1 MGYYV
6 TSNGELVP
14 ETETPEEQ
22 DALFFP
28 IYSMALDYAETLTT
42 SDPAI

>member
-14 ETETPEEQ
+14 RNRNPEEQ
-22 DALFFP
+22 KPFFP
-28 IYSMALDYAETLTT
+28 IYSMAIDYAETLT
-42 SDPAI
+42 SDPAV

>member
-6 TSNGELVP
+6 TSTGELVP

-22 DALFFP
+22 EALFFP
-28 IYSMALDYAETLTT
+28 IYSMAIDYAETLT

>member
-14 ETETPEEQ
+14 ETETPEEE
-22 DALFFP
+22 AVFFP
-28 IYSMALDYAETLTT
+28 IYSMALDYAETITT
-42 SDPAI
+42 SDPAV